1 MTAASTTP
9 SASSSSTPSPLTG
22 PLLCAAS
29 MICVQ
34 SGAALSTEVM
44 NVLGAPGTT
53 WLRLCFAAFFLVLIS
68 RPKFHLYSKAQW
80 KAAIMLGVAMAAMSL
95 CYFEA
100 LMRIPLGLATSIDF
114 LGPLAVAVAGMNRAR
129 HLIWPLLAAIG
140 VLMLVHN
147 GAGWTV
153 DLVGA
158 GFALGAAVGWA
169 SYIILSKRVG
179 SVFSGLQGL
188 AMSFM
193 VAAIASLPFGI
204 GGVVA
209 GATPFY
215 LLAVAAL
222 AVLVPLLPYALEMTA
237 LRRMSTRA
245 FGVLMSAEPAIG
257 ALCGLALLGQQL
269 SWLQYAGI
277 LCVTAA
283 SIGAVA
289 EK

>member
-1 MTAASTTP
+1 MTVA
-9 SASSSSTPSPLTG
+9 SASSAAPPARSPLTG
-22 PLLCAAS
+22 PLLAAGA

-34 SGAALSTEVM
+34 SGAALSTPVM
-44 NVLGAPGTT
+44 VVLGAPGTT
-53 WLRLCFAAFFLVLIS
+53 WLRLGFAALFLALLS
-68 RPKFHLYSKAQW
+68 RPRFHHYSKAQW
-80 KAAIMLGVAMAAMSL
+80 KAAVLLGLAMAAMSL

-114 LGPLAVAVAGMNRAR
+114 LGPLAVGVMGMNRLR
-129 HLIWPLLAAIG
+129 HLIWPVLAGLGVILL
-140 VLMLVHN
+140 VRDS
-147 GAGWTV
+147 AGWTV

-158 GFALGAAVGWA
+158 GFALGAAAGWA
-169 SYIILSKRVG
+169 SYILLSKRVG
-179 SVFSGLQGL
+179 SVFPGLQGL
-188 AMSFM
+188 AMSFI
-193 VAAIASLPFGI
+193 VAALASLPFGI

-215 LLAVAAL
+215 LLVVAAW

-257 ALCGLALLGQQL
+257 ALCGLALLGQHL
-269 SWLQYAGI
+269 SLLQWAGI
-277 LCVTAA
+277 FCVTAA

-289 EK
+289 DK